1 VDLRCC
7 LPCRSQYAANQYL
20 LPFFLTPD
28 FAQLHDVLAT
38 IFESAQLERSPIS
51 QHAWS
56 PEAGI
61 YLHASKQWEYL
72 FAWQQLARRFAGTVV
87 GLRIADIGGGRGA
100 WAAFLANRGA
110 DVQLFDV
117 NFLWDHRGD
126 TEIESRFFRWAQ
138 KHAYQ
143 PRFGS
148 LFNLPIETGI
158 FDVVTSISVIEH
170 LRYKRYA
177 LMEALRVLKP
187 GGLLILTFELSL
199 QPERHQDALRQEIFS
214 PQSLDKT
221 LAELG
226 ICASGISAELVAE
239 STTRIQQDQVL
250 GIPVGMTVGGIAIA
264 KT

>member
-72 FAWQQLARRFAGTVV
+72 FAWQQLARRFAGTV

-110 DVQLFDV
+110 DVELFDV

-148 LFNLPIETGI
+148 LFNLPIENGN
-158 FDVVTSISVIEH
+158 FRRCNKH
-170 LRYKRYA
+170 LRDRTPA
-177 LMEALRVLKP
+177 L
-187 GGLLILTFELSL
+187 
-199 QPERHQDALRQEIFS
+199 
-214 PQSLDKT
+214 
-221 LAELG
+221 
-226 ICASGISAELVAE
+226 
-239 STTRIQQDQVL
+239 
-250 GIPVGMTVGGIAIA
+250 
-264 KT
+264 